1 MIYLLDTNVLS
12 QVMRARP
19 DEAVAAWLRRHPIE
33 AMATAAI
40 CQAEILYGI
49 RRLPDGARRARL
61 LEAAREMFAV
71 TLGGRVL
78 PFDAAA
84 AEAFSLLRA
93 AREQNGR
100 PILVQDAMVAA
111 TAQAHGV
118 ILATRDRDLLGCGV
132 PVVDP
137 WAG

>member
-1 MIYLLDTNVLS
+1 VIHLLDTNVLA

-19 DEAVAAWLRRHPIE
+19 DESVAAWLRRHPIE
-33 AMATAAI
+33 AMATAAV

-49 RRLPDGARRARL
+49 RCLPDSTRRARL
-61 LEAAREMFAV
+61 LEAACEMFTV
-71 TLGGRVL
+71 TLAGRVL

-84 AEAFSLLRA
+84 AEAFGLLRA
-93 AREQNGR
+93 ARERSGR

-118 ILATRDRDLLGCGV
+118 TLATRERDLLGCGV

-137 WAG
+137 WAE